1 MTTDALNQLTTR
13 ALDDLATALDAGHSD
28 ALAHLLRTCSRFH
41 RYSLSNVCL
50 IATQRPTATQVAG
63 YGTWKA
69 LHRYVRR
76 GERGIAILAPIIRER
91 EDEAGERWRAIVGFR
106 TAYVFDVAQTDGEPL
121 PEIASAAGDPGEFT
135 TRLTAAIT
143 ASGVQV
149 EYADVLGGAL
159 GMSLGGRI
167 AVQRALPPATELLVL
182 AHEWAHE
189 LLHRGEERP
198 ASRDIRELEA
208 QAVSFV
214 VCEAVGLESLAATV
228 DYIHLY
234 RGDRQ
239 ALAASL
245 DRIQRTA
252 TRIIRALEVSR

>member
-1 MTTDALNQLTTR
+1 VRFHYGVSIFQVR
-13 ALDDLATALDAGHSD
+13 
-28 ALAHLLRTCSRFH
+28 RCSRFH

-50 IATQRPTATQVAG
+50 IATQRRTATQVAG
-63 YGTWKA
+63 FGTWKA
-69 LHRYVRR
+69 LHRSVVVANAALRSSRRSSASAKTGEGSAGVRSS
-76 GERGIAILAPIIRER
+76 ASAP
-91 EDEAGERWRAIVGFR
+91 
-106 TAYVFDVAQTDGEPL
+106 YVFDVAQTDGEPL
-121 PEIASAAGDPGEFT
+121 PEIASAAGDPGEST

-143 ASGVQV
+143 ASGIQV
-149 EYADVLGGAL
+149 DFADGLGGAL
-159 GMSLGGRI
+159 GLSLGGRI
-167 AVQRALPPATELLVL
+167 AVQRSLPPATELLVL

-189 LLHRGEERP
+189 LLHRREERP

-252 TRIIRALEVSR
+252 TAIIRVIGVAR

>member
-1 MTTDALNQLTTR
+1 MTTDALQQLTTR
-13 ALDDLATALDAGHSD
+13 ALDDLATALDAGHSE
-28 ALAHLLRTCSRFH
+28 ALTQLLRTCSRFH
-41 RYSLSNVCL
+41 RYSLSNACL

-63 YGTWKA
+63 FGTWKA
-69 LHRYVRR
+69 LHRSVGR

-91 EDEAGERWRAIVGFR
+91 EDGRGERRRAIVRFR
-106 TAYVFDVAQTDGEPL
+106 LAYVFDVAQTDGEPL
-121 PEIASAAGDPGEFT
+121 SEIASAAGVPGEFT

-149 EYADVLGGAL
+149 DFSDALGGAL

-167 AVQRALPPATELLVL
+167 AVQRSLPPATELLVL
-182 AHEWAHE
+182 AHEWVHE

-214 VCEAVGLESLAATV
+214 VCEAVGPLAATV

-234 RGDRQ
+234 RGDRE
-239 ALAASL
+239 ALVASL

-252 TRIIRALEVSR
+252 TTIIRAIGVAR